1 MISYIDICH
10 LIFLPLTLLNQVQVL
25 SLTLWTRGG
34 PKTDPLITKPQVIE
48 YGKLY
53 RSEEPEGDGR
63 ASTTFDFRLSKV
75 VFIPGSKGLTLLQ
88 MAFGGPG
95 LGSKIIGYIS
105 TRLISNQLLKN
116 F

>member
-63 ASTTFDFRLSKV
+63 AMGALVLHSIFDLAKSYSFQD
-75 VFIPGSKGLTLLQ
+75 PKG
-88 MAFGGPG
+88 
-95 LGSKIIGYIS
+95 
-105 TRLISNQLLKN
+105 
-116 F
+116 